1 MAGDRSIQVSYR
13 EYRTNCERA
22 EMLEKSNARNVA
34 HIRDTG
40 HFFRFVFAE
49 KFLRDRDSRNL

>member
-1 MAGDRSIQVSYR
+1 LQHG

-34 HIRDTG
+34 HIRKTG
-40 HFFRFVFAE
+40 HLFRFVFAE
-49 KFLRDRDSRNL
+49 EFLRDRNSRNL